1 MAKYFMVWESD
12 ESLWPADPKEQAAL
26 GMKLGEMVK
35 QGMKEGRTLDWG
47 IFVGGDRGYAVV
59 EGDVSHGSLMAG
71 QSVGLVDSIMSVQE
85 IIDELVMDTEAELE
99 RVRASLV

>member
-1 MAKYFMVWESD
+1 MAKYFMFWESD

-26 GMKLGEMVK
+26 GVKLGEMVK

-59 EGDVSHGSLMAG
+59 EADPVNLYGELQKYHPYVNFEVHPVLTID
-71 QSVGLVDSIMSVQE
+71 QLVAAQQ
-85 IIDELVMDTEAELE
+85 
-99 RVRASLV
+99 VRMK